1 MLFNN
6 YIRSAFA
13 KATATKGE
21 NIMKVL
27 PILGR
32 QKGVREFWKEL
43 VALGV
48 EENYDNPE
56 VIVVLGGDGTLLGAQ
71 RKYYKRSIPFVGIGF
86 GSVNFLLNRTL
97 TTPFQLY
104 AKLQNT
110 QWNTFAERG
119 MRAYIETE
127 KGLKN
132 GIAFNDI
139 YIKSVDPT
147 GIVEVKLNTL
157 EYKDEFVSG
166 DGLIVASPQGSTA
179 YNHTAGGTILPLG
192 SKLWC
197 VTGICT
203 QNRLQATVL
212 QREIQIE
219 VVRGNAIAVTDNKL
233 FCEVRNVKI
242 VPSRY
247 STSICFDAKE
257 NFEQRRYNK

>member
-1 MLFNN
+1 
-6 YIRSAFA
+6 
-13 KATATKGE
+13 
-21 NIMKVL
+21 MKIL
-27 PILGR
+27 PVLGR
-32 QKGVREFWKEL
+32 QDGVGEFWKEL
-43 VALGV
+43 QMLGV
-48 EENYDNPE
+48 EEDYDNPE
-56 VIVVLGGDGTLLGAQ
+56 AIVVLGGDGTLLGAQ
-71 RKYYKRSIPFVGIGF
+71 RKYYKRHIPFVGIGF
-86 GSVNFLLNRTL
+86 GSVNFLLNRTI

-104 AKLQNT
+104 AKLQNA

-127 KGLKN
+127 NGFKN

-157 EYKDEFVSG
+157 EYKDETVSG
-166 DGLIVASPQGSTA
+166 DGLIVSSPQGSTA
-179 YNHTAGGTILPLG
+179 YNRTAGGTILPLG

-212 QREIQIE
+212 QREIQIK
-219 VVRGNAIAVTDNKL
+219 VIRGSAIAVTDNKL
-233 FCEVRNVKI
+233 FCEVHSVRI